1 MIKNNNLFTIPNLL
15 SLSRIIILPLVV
27 YIIKNNFFYKN
38 LFIILF
44 LLFFIATDYFDGYL
58 ARKLKKTS
66 KLGKILD
73 PLADKICIITISYLI
88 TKYKSFPLWAF
99 YIILVR
105 EFIVIIGSTILIKK
119 KDFIPISNIIGKASV
134 FFISLSI
141 LGYLF
146 LSEHNL
152 IPYTLLIIGLTLY
165 IISFFLYLL
174 RYLKIMEYIQKH
186 IIKIYS
192 YFQKM
197 Q

>member
-27 YIIKNNFFYKN
+27 YIIKNDVSYKN
-38 LFIILF
+38 FFIILF
-44 LLFFIATDYFDGYL
+44 LLFFIATDYLDGYL

-73 PLADKICIITISYLI
+73 PLADKICIITVSCLI

-119 KDFIPISNIIGKASV
+119 KNFIPISNIIGKASV

-197 Q
+197 